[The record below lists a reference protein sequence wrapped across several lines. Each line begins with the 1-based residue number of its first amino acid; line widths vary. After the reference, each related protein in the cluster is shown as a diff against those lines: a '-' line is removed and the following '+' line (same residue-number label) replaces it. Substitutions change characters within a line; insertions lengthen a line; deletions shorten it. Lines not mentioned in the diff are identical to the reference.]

1 MKNIIYCD
9 FDGTITKEDTLR
21 KFFTLFTGDKWL
33 EAEQLWIEGQINSQ
47 ECLISELN
55 LIKNISQKELEE
67 FLETIE
73 IDEYFCEFYK
83 FIKNRNYDFVILSD
97 GFDLFIESVLKR
109 YNLSDI
115 LFYSNALKLNHN
127 RLSVSFP
134 NSNPNCLR
142 SSGTCKCSKI
152 TRPDFYYIGDGVS
165 DVCIAKKAQTLFA
178 KHNLKK
184 YCDKNKIDYVSFKS
198 FKDILN
204 YFADRGGFNAKV
216 EGIRIR

>member
-97 GFDLFIESVLKR
+97 GFVTPLTIVVQNKEVIDSIEGFDSEETMVEFFKENGFIE
-109 YNLSDI
+109 
-115 LFYSNALKLNHN
+115 
-127 RLSVSFP
+127 
-134 NSNPNCLR
+134 
-142 SSGTCKCSKI
+142 
-152 TRPDFYYIGDGVS
+152 
-165 DVCIAKKAQTLFA
+165 
-178 KHNLKK
+178 
-184 YCDKNKIDYVSFKS
+184 
-198 FKDILN
+198 
-204 YFADRGGFNAKV
+204 
-216 EGIRIR
+216 E

>member
-55 LIKNISQKELEE
+55 LIKNISPKEMEE

-115 LFYSNALKLNHN
+115 PFYSNVLKLNHN
-127 RLSVSFP
+127 KLSVSFP

-184 YCDKNKIDYVSFKS
+184 YCDENKIDYVSFKS

>member
-55 LIKNISQKELEE
+55 LIKNISPKEMEE

-115 LFYSNALKLNHN
+115 PFYSNALKLNHN

>member
-1 MKNIIYCD
+1 MYK
-9 FDGTITKEDTLR
+9 R
-21 KFFTLFTGDKWL
+21 QDKWL

-55 LIKNISQKELEE
+55 LIKNISPKEMEE

-115 LFYSNALKLNHN
+115 PFYSNALKLNHN
-127 RLSVSFP
+127 KLSVSFP

-184 YCDKNKIDYVSFKS
+184 YCDENKIDYVSFKS

>member
-55 LIKNISQKELEE
+55 LIKNISPKEMEE

-115 LFYSNALKLNHN
+115 PFYSNALKLNHN

-184 YCDKNKIDYVSFKS
+184 YCDENKIDYVSFKS
-198 FKDILN
+198 FKGILN

>member
-55 LIKNISQKELEE
+55 LIKNISQKEMEE

-97 GFDLFIESVLKR
+97 GFDLFIESVLKI

-115 LFYSNALKLNHN
+115 PFYSNALKLNHN

-184 YCDKNKIDYVSFKS
+184 YCDENKIDYVSFKS

>member
-21 KFFTLFTGDKWL
+21 KFFTLFTGDTWL
-33 EAEQLWIEGQINSQ
+33 EPEQLWIEGQINSQ

-55 LIKNISQKELEE
+55 LIKNISPKEMEE

-115 LFYSNALKLNHN
+115 PFYSNALKLNHN
-127 RLSVSFP
+127 KLSVSFP

-184 YCDKNKIDYVSFKS
+184 YCDENKIDYVSFKS